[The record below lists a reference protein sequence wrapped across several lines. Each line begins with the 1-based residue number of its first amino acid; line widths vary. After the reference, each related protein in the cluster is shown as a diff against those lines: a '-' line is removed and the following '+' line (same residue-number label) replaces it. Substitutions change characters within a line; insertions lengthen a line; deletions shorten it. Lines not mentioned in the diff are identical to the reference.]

1 MPLPNWLDLAVLAAT
16 GLAAVLGWRR
26 GALAAVIGV
35 LCVVAGA
42 VAGAFVAAA
51 TLAQLTPGPTRLLI
65 VLCLIV
71 GMVALGETAGH
82 RLGRA
87 ARRALR
93 GRRARRADAA
103 GGSFVH
109 AAAVP
114 LAVWLLA
121 APLTVST
128 QPGLLA
134 AVRDSVVVRSVD
146 EVAPYWL
153 ASLSTVVTAPMVE
166 AGLVLPLPPPD
177 PRILQSPV
185 PHDLQQS
192 VLRIHGE
199 APACG
204 KQEIGSGF
212 VVAPER
218 ILTNAHVVAGT
229 TDRWVDTPRGRL
241 KAAVVQFDSARDV
254 AVLAVPGLSAPVL
267 TVAAGPGAPG
277 ADAIILGY
285 PRGGQYTAVAAR
297 VRQRGTRPVP
307 DIYHRETSERATYTV
322 HGDIQDGNS
331 GGPLIDPQGRVLG
344 MVFGVDPDNSTVGY
358 AASLPELLD
367 GLALT
372 GPAVDPGPCLR

>member
-1 MPLPNWLDLAVLAAT
+1 
-16 GLAAVLGWRR
+16 
-26 GALAAVIGV
+26 
-35 LCVVAGA
+35 
-42 VAGAFVAAA
+42 
-51 TLAQLTPGPTRLLI
+51 
-65 VLCLIV
+65 
-71 GMVALGETAGH
+71 
-82 RLGRA
+82 
-87 ARRALR
+87 
-93 GRRARRADAA
+93 
-103 GGSFVH
+103 FVH

-372 GPAVDPGPCLR
+372 GPAVLPGPCLR